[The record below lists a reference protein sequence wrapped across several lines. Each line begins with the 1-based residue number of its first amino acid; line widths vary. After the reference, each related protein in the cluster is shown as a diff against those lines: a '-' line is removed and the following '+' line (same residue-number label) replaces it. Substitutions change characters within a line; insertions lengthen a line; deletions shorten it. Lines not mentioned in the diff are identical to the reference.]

1 MNAGLG
7 IVGGVLCGDK
17 RPLFAILTSL
27 LASLPI
33 TLAAL
38 LRLSTSKTLLIV
50 EIILPLLAGLI
61 GVFLYQYFN
70 EKSPKKEN

>member
-17 RPLFAILTSL
+17 RPLFAILTGL

-38 LRLSTSKTLLIV
+38 LRLSASKTLLIV
-50 EIILPLLAGLI
+50 EIILPL
-61 GVFLYQYFN
+61 
-70 EKSPKKEN
+70 